1 MSEWLSKIFAV
12 IKSPQLAAWLFLV
25 SAALLFMPNTWHDIL
40 KLQTFTEEYGLY
52 FGVVWIISGFAL
64 IVRGLSWLGSS
75 IWRFTQAQKTK
86 RKIDR
91 ALTSLDQHEKALL
104 REFFIRGNNTLNLP
118 IQEPVVN
125 GLISK
130 EVLVLVGG
138 IGDNYILTGILMPTV
153 IAEYALKNLTGG
165 HLDIPQLTEGQGLTE
180 DQKRTITNSRPD
192 FMRQIDNIN
201 SLRYGRLPLL

>member
-25 SAALLFMPNTWHDIL
+25 SAALLFMPDTWHAVL

-104 REFFIRGNNTLNLP
+104 REFFIRGSNTLNLP

-130 EVLVLVGG
+130 EILVLVGG
-138 IGDNYILTGILMPTV
+138 IGDSYITTGILMPIA
-153 IAEYALKNLTGG
+153 IAEYASKNLTKN
-165 HLDIPQLTEGQGLTE
+165 HLGLPQAPKGQELTEIQR
-180 DQKRTITNSRPD
+180 RTILNARPR
-192 FMRQIDNIN
+192 FMKPIDVID
-201 SLRYGRLPLL
+201 SLKSGGLF